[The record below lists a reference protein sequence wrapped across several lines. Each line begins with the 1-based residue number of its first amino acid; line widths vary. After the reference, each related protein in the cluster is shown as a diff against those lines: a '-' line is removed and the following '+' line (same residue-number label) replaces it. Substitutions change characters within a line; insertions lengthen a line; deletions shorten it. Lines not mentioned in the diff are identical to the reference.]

1 MYFKKMTDMPV
12 LPQDLKEDLVV
23 EAIKV
28 FETQKHDR
36 IFHHRRFELEDTNSL
51 NYMKDEDINFYE
63 KSGGVSALKM
73 SADICERTVNFF
85 KKANHP
91 TTNMFNSYIFLYVE
105 GGSFCGP
112 HIDDVSRRRH
122 GLQLLLKAG
131 GDNVKTAWYEPK
143 EQFKD
148 SHIIDYSCVPY
159 SKIDLKSETCLEENN
174 WYWMKFDSIHSI
186 ENLQSLRVF
195 LLGIENDFIK

>member
-1 MYFKKMTDMPV
+1 MYFKKMTDMPS
-12 LPQDLKEDLVV
+12 LPEDLKEDLVA
-23 EAIKV
+23 EAIRVLEADKSN
-28 FETQKHDR
+28 R
-36 IFHHRRFELEDTNSL
+36 ALYYRRFELKDANTL

-63 KSGGVSALKM
+63 KSGGVSAMPVTEQLRK
-73 SADICERTVNFF
+73 STVDFF

-91 TTNMFNSYIFLYVE
+91 ATQSFNDYVYLYVE

-112 HIDDVSRRRH
+112 HIDDVSKRRH

-131 GDNVKTAWYEPK
+131 GDNVKTIWYEPK
-143 EQFKD
+143 EEFKNL
-148 SHIIDYSCVPY
+148 SIIDYCGIPY
-159 SKIDLKSETCLEENN
+159 SKIDLKSETCFEENC

-195 LLGIENDFIK
+195 LLGIDNNEIK